1 MSSTVEKVPGTRLTV
16 LFSTRKCIHSR
27 NCVLGDPRV
36 FVPNVDGEWIHPDAA
51 SVEAVVE
58 IAHNCPSG
66 AIAYERTDGGAQEAP
81 PTVNVVRVRENGPL
95 AFHAQMNLYGGGGS
109 ALRATLCRCGVSKAK
124 PFCDTSHVAAGFA
137 ASGEAP
143 TRDSPALA
151 VRNGPLEVIPVENGP
166 LHVKGN
172 LEVVTG
178 TGRTVQRVTECW
190 LCRCGGSGNK
200 PFCDGTHRKTGF
212 TADGLAPRRK

>member
-1 MSSTVEKVPGTRLTV
+1 MSSDVEKVSGTRVTV
-16 LFSTRKCIHSR
+16 LFNARKCIHSR
-27 NCVLGDPRV
+27 HCVLGDPRV
-36 FVPNVDGEWIHPDAA
+36 FVPNVDGQWIHPDAA

-95 AFHAQMNLYGGGGS
+95 AFHAEMNLYGGGS
-109 ALRATLCRCGVSKAK
+109 ALRATLCRCGASKSK
-124 PFCDTSHVAAGFA
+124 PFCDTSHVAAGFT
-137 ASGEAP
+137 ASGEMP
-143 TRDSPALA
+143 TQESPALA

-190 LCRCGGSGNK
+190 LCRCGSSANK
-200 PFCDGTHRKTGF
+200 PFCDGTHRKIGF
-212 TADGLAPRRK
+212 TAEGLAPRRK